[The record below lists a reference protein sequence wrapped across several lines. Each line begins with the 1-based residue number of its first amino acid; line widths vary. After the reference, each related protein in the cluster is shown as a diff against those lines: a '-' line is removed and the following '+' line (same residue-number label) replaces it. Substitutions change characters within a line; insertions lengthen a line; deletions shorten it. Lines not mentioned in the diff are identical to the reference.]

1 MVKEN
6 KRLKFN
12 IIDVIIILFVILA
25 VIGIIRRYDIAD
37 EINFNATGESFDIEF
52 FVHDILKGTEEYLQ
66 AGEKF
71 YITIDSIELGTVT
84 EILDVRDTVTY
95 VETVGGDIYTSFLP
109 ERVDVTGIMR
119 STGRTTREGNVMING
134 NSFVAPGTSFFI
146 HTGKRECWI
155 TVMNVTPVS

>member
-6 KRLKFN
+6 KKPRFN
-12 IIDVIIILFVILA
+12 IIDIIIILIMILA
-25 VIGIIRRYDIAD
+25 VAGIIIRYDIAD
-37 EINFNATGESFDIEF
+37 DINFNATGETFEIEF

-66 AGEKF
+66 AGETF

-84 EILDVRDTVTY
+84 EILDVRDTVSY
-95 VETVGGDIYTSFLP
+95 VETVGGDIVESFLL

-134 NSFVAPGTSFFI
+134 NAFVAPGTNFFI

-155 TVMNVTPVS
+155 TVMDVRPVS